1 MISQTLQMLSLLY
14 IDVTEEKDHDNPN
27 LPRETPSSSSSRNTH
42 KNIPNIVTFK
52 ILTYGL
58 SRHKL
63 IFRLYFKALSNLL
76 QTFFEQTIH
85 TFSSYICCKLCR
97 PLRDGVRDISA
108 AKTWRH
114 YRNIRIIT
122 FCPCL
127 LSWLSGLA
135 RKPLMNQHLGRSIN
149 DQLICL
155 KHTNSTDMLFS
166 NSAPLKG
173 KTI

>member
-58 SRHKL
+58 SSHNL

-76 QTFFEQTIH
+76 QTFLSTQFINFLHIYAVNFAAPSEMAFAIYRLQ
-85 TFSSYICCKLCR
+85 K
-97 PLRDGVRDISA
+97 PGV
-108 AKTWRH
+108 
-114 YRNIRIIT
+114 IIVT
-122 FCPCL
+122 
-127 LSWLSGLA
+127 
-135 RKPLMNQHLGRSIN
+135 LGS
-149 DQLICL
+149 
-155 KHTNSTDMLFS
+155 
-166 NSAPLKG
+166 
-173 KTI
+173 